1 MFSNEKK
8 EISCFVILKK
18 AKLIKFSLT
27 GHGHE
32 SRNRAMG
39 LIQKQY
45 EDLRKRVKKSE
56 LENQRRAFK
65 ETRSRQK
72 ENLASIDDLEK
83 IKEEVKRIRS
93 ESVGNWDLLDKAI
106 SRMKGNQFKVIEA
119 RDSKEACEIVL
130 KEIGKEKLV
139 VKSKSNISK
148 EIGLTSFLN
157 QHGIEII
164 ETDIGDRINQIMGG
178 RSSHYT
184 GPIVHLTRYEVAE
197 VLSKHLNRKIP
208 PIPEEEMRAVK
219 EDIES
224 YLQKAKVGITGANA
238 IAAREGAILV
248 LHNEGNITRVR
259 TRSKHLITTSIDKVY
274 PNIQDA
280 LLMARLETYLATG
293 AIFPSFIDIVAG
305 RSRSSDVEKISFY
318 GMHEPNELVIILLN
332 NGRREIL
339 NERKD
344 FSDLLYCIGCGN
356 CLLDCPTY
364 NAIGPSFG
372 ADGMLGGRG
381 VALASLQRG
390 IREGIEDGL
399 FLCTTCGLC
408 GEVCPVGIDAGK
420 RLKDLRRSSLA
431 SKEISSQIDEV
442 AQLHHTIDQY
452 GTPYREMAQAEF
464 SSLKKHSPVIL
475 YIGCVGMSIETETVS
490 HAIELLHRLG
500 IDCTL
505 IDEVCCE
512 AVKDETGSS
521 PNPER
526 IRMNIEKVKEV
537 GGKEVLFLCPTC
549 LKTFSDYDKEHPTGL
564 LYRTL
569 ISFLSENFSFTS
581 SEKDSATVTY
591 HDPCHLGRGLD
602 SFDGARG
609 LIKDLGVK
617 FVEMEHHHRES
628 LCCGA
633 GGGVRGFY
641 PKFSR
646 DIARRRVRE
655 AEDVRA
661 DILLTDCLSCKH
673 NLKQG
678 VPWDGKMKVM
688 TTPEYLLKGIES
700 GKIRFS
706 QKEGPLNTP
715 DFLFNPA

>member
-1 MFSNEKK
+1 MRE
-8 EISCFVILKK
+8 
-18 AKLIKFSLT
+18 
-27 GHGHE
+27 G
-32 SRNRAMG
+32 RAMG

-45 EDLRKRVKKSE
+45 EDLRKKVKKSE

-65 ETRSRQK
+65 ETRNRQR
-72 ENLASIDDLEK
+72 ENLPLMDDFEK
-83 IKEEVKRIRS
+83 IKEQVKRIRS
-93 ESVGNWDLLDKAI
+93 ESVGNWDLLQKAI
-106 SRMKGNQFKVIEA
+106 SSLKKNQFKVTQA
-119 RDSKEACEIVL
+119 KDSKEACEIL
-130 KEIGKEKLV
+130 LTEIGKEKLV

-148 EIGLTSFLN
+148 EIGLTPFLN

-164 ETDIGDRINQIMGG
+164 ETDIGDRINQLTGG

-184 GPIVHLTRYEVAE
+184 GPIVHLSRYEVAE
-197 VLSKHLNRKIP
+197 ILSKHLNKKIP
-208 PIPEEEMRAVK
+208 PIPEEEMQAVK

-238 IAAREGAILV
+238 IAAKEGAVLI

-259 TRSKHLITTSIDKVY
+259 TRSKHLIITSIDKVY

-305 RSRSSDVEKISFY
+305 RSRSSDVEKITFY
-318 GMHEPNELVIILLN
+318 GMHEPYELVIILLDH
-332 NGRREIL
+332 GRREIL

-344 FSDLLYCIGCGN
+344 LSDLLYCIGCGN

-372 ADGMLGGRG
+372 TDGMLGGRG
-381 VALASLQRG
+381 VALSSLQRG
-390 IREGIEDGL
+390 LREGIEDGL
-399 FLCTTCGLC
+399 FLCTICGLC

-420 RLKDLRRSSLA
+420 RVKDLRGLSLQGP
-431 SKEISSQIDEV
+431 EIYSQLDEV
-442 AQLHHTIDQY
+442 TQLQNAIDQY
-452 GTPYREMAQAEF
+452 GTPYGEMARAEF
-464 SSLKKHSPVIL
+464 SSLQKDSPVVL
-475 YIGCVGMSIETETVS
+475 YIGCVGMTIETETAS
-490 HAIELLHRLG
+490 HSIKLLQQLG
-500 IDCTL
+500 IDFTL

-512 AVKDETGSS
+512 AVKGETGSR
-521 PNPER
+521 PNAER
-526 IRMNIEKVKEV
+526 IRMNIDKVRKV
-537 GGKEVLFLCPTC
+537 GGREVIFLCPTC
-549 LKTFSDYDKEHPTGL
+549 LKTFIDFDQEHPTGL
-564 LYRTL
+564 LYKTL

-591 HDPCHLGRGLD
+591 HDPCHLGRGLE
-602 SFDGARG
+602 SFDGTRALLKG
-609 LIKDLGVK
+609 LGSKW
-617 FVEMEHHHRES
+617 VEMEHHHRES

-646 DIARRRVRE
+646 DIGKRRVKE
-655 AEDVRA
+655 AEEVKA
-661 DILLTDCLSCKH
+661 DIILTDCLSCKH

-678 VPWDGKMKVM
+678 VPWDEKMKVM
-688 TTPEYLLKGIES
+688 TTPEYLLERIEA

-706 QKEGPLNTP
+706 RKK
-715 DFLFNPA
+715 

>member
-1 MFSNEKK
+1 MRE
-8 EISCFVILKK
+8 
-18 AKLIKFSLT
+18 
-27 GHGHE
+27 G
-32 SRNRAMG
+32 RAMG

-45 EDLRKRVKKSE
+45 EDLRKKVKKSE

-65 ETRSRQK
+65 ETRNRQR
-72 ENLASIDDLEK
+72 ENLPLMDDFEK
-83 IKEEVKRIRS
+83 IKEQVKRIRS
-93 ESVGNWDLLDKAI
+93 ESVGNWDLLQKAI
-106 SRMKGNQFKVIEA
+106 SSLKKNQFKVTQA
-119 RDSKEACEIVL
+119 KDSKEACEIL
-130 KEIGKEKLV
+130 LTEIGKEKLV

-148 EIGLTSFLN
+148 EIRLTPFLN

-164 ETDIGDRINQIMGG
+164 ETDIGDRINQLTGG

-184 GPIVHLTRYEVAE
+184 GPIVHLSRYEVAE
-197 VLSKHLNRKIP
+197 ILSKHLNKKIP
-208 PIPEEEMRAVK
+208 PIPEEEMQAVK

-238 IAAREGAILV
+238 IAAKEGAVLI

-259 TRSKHLITTSIDKVY
+259 TRSKHLIITSIDKVY

-305 RSRSSDVEKISFY
+305 RSRSSDVEKITFY
-318 GMHEPNELVIILLN
+318 GMHEPYELVIILLDH
-332 NGRREIL
+332 GRREIL

-344 FSDLLYCIGCGN
+344 LSDLLYCIGCGN

-372 ADGMLGGRG
+372 TDGMLGGRG
-381 VALASLQRG
+381 VALSSLQRG
-390 IREGIEDGL
+390 LREGIEDGL
-399 FLCTTCGLC
+399 FLCTICGLC

-420 RLKDLRRSSLA
+420 RVKDLRGLSLQGP
-431 SKEISSQIDEV
+431 EIYSQLDEV
-442 AQLHHTIDQY
+442 TQLQNAIDQY
-452 GTPYREMAQAEF
+452 GTPYGEMARAEF
-464 SSLKKHSPVIL
+464 SSLQKDSPVVL
-475 YIGCVGMSIETETVS
+475 YIGCVGMTIETETAS
-490 HAIELLHRLG
+490 HSIKLLQQLG
-500 IDCTL
+500 IDFTL

-512 AVKDETGSS
+512 AVKGETGSR
-521 PNPER
+521 PNAER
-526 IRMNIEKVKEV
+526 IRMNIDKVRKV
-537 GGKEVLFLCPTC
+537 GGREVIFLCPTC
-549 LKTFSDYDKEHPTGL
+549 LKTFIDFDQEHPTGL
-564 LYRTL
+564 LYKTV

-591 HDPCHLGRGLD
+591 HDPCHLGRGLE
-602 SFDGARG
+602 SFDGTRALLKG
-609 LIKDLGVK
+609 LGSKW
-617 FVEMEHHHRES
+617 VEMEHHHRES

-646 DIARRRVRE
+646 DIGKRRVKE
-655 AEDVRA
+655 AEEVKA
-661 DILLTDCLSCKH
+661 DIILTDCLSCKH

-678 VPWDGKMKVM
+678 VPWDEKMKVM
-688 TTPEYLLKGIES
+688 TTPEYLLERIEA

-706 QKEGPLNTP
+706 RKK
-715 DFLFNPA
+715 